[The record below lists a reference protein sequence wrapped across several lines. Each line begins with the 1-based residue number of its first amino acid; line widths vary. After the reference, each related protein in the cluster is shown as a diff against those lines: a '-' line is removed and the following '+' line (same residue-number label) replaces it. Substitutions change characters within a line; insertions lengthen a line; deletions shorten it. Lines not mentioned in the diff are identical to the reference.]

1 MRLNLP
7 KTIEWI
13 NGKVRMVNQL
23 LLPYKLEYIETDDPF
38 RVAEAIKRMEIRGA
52 PAIGVAA
59 AFGMALASLR
69 IQKKDLREALNTL
82 ERVARLFK
90 ETRPTAI
97 NLFWAVNRMM
107 AVARSAT
114 SLEELIELMVKEA
127 KKIALEDE
135 KANKH
140 IGELGSQLL
149 SNGDTVVTIC
159 NAGSLATTYYGTAT
173 APIYVAKEKGLNIR
187 VIAMETRPYLQGSR
201 LTAFELKLAGIPV
214 SVITDNQIGVIMEK
228 ERVDIVFVGAD
239 RVVGDGHVI
248 NKIGTY
254 PLALVAREHGV
265 PFYVAAP
272 ISTID
277 LGHDVEQIVIERRP
291 GDEAA
296 ELFGRRLCPEGVDY
310 IYYAFDITPPRLVTG
325 IITERGIAYPPYLKS
340 LKELVQHI

>member
-1 MRLNLP
+1 LP
-7 KTIEWI
+7 KTIEWV
-13 NGKVRMVNQL
+13 NGRVRMINQL

-59 AFGMALASLR
+59 AFGMALAALKVQERSL
-69 IQKKDLREALNTL
+69 KETLNVL
-82 ERVARLFK
+82 ERTAEMFK
-90 ETRPTAI
+90 ETRPTAV

-114 SLEELIELMVKEA
+114 SLEELVKSMISEA
-127 KKIALEDE
+127 EKIALEDE
-135 KANKH
+135 KANRR
-140 IGELGSQLL
+140 IGELGSRLL
-149 SNGDTVVTIC
+149 SDGDTVVTIC

-173 APIYVAKEKGLNIR
+173 APIYVAKEKRINVR

-228 ERVDIVFVGAD
+228 EKVDIVFVGAD

-254 PLALVAREHGV
+254 PLALVAKEHGV

-272 ISTID
+272 TSTID
-277 LGHDVEQIVIERRP
+277 LEHDIEQIVIERRP
-291 GDEAA
+291 SSEAA

-325 IITERGIAYPPYLKS
+325 IITERGIAYPPYPKS
-340 LKELVQHI
+340 LKELV